1 MRNRA
6 KCKLC
11 NTIIESFHQHDYV
24 KCKCDEIA
32 VDGGPDGCRVM
43 AKNWDNFL
51 RVDDSGKEYPI
62 KVKEKEEVPVKEE
75 QFEDTYKPSLQDLL
89 SMLEDHIASIERLP
103 PIAMTTPITHYDWAS
118 SLILV
123 STVLRSLEGLLQSSI
138 KEKTALADACAAE
151 SSLDS

>member
-62 KVKEKEEVPVKEE
+62 KVKEKEEVPVKETIGYIAG
-75 QFEDTYKPSLQDLL
+75 ED
-89 SMLEDHIASIERLP
+89 E
-103 PIAMTTPITHYDWAS
+103 
-118 SLILV
+118 V
-123 STVLRSLEGLLQSSI
+123 
-138 KEKTALADACAAE
+138 
-151 SSLDS
+151 